1 MGEVNY
7 AWGSERPAA
16 RRSRLTLK
24 IGETQS
30 LRAAAAAEYE
40 RKLAEIDAIEAV
52 RVADLGEVDFM
63 TAGGTAPYNRDLEA
77 DPQVA
82 GRQRV
87 ENTQAVYGRG
97 RKLVRSTLPTE
108 VIKSGET
115 ARNSRKGVKATGR
128 KGAGRPKGAR
138 VAPVSRT
145 VTEAAPL
152 TSVQAPVDLA
162 PASDILVPAETATPA
177 LEAEATAVVETAE
190 PVQEILA
197 PVIAPALQAAAF
209 LAMGDIDAPE
219 DDEMIEVLTTTD
231 KVIDVFSPA
240 VLTERAARRDFS
252 RWPTGYD
259 PTWADHWERDPY
271 HRLAEMVAEF
281 PCFGAATD
289 KAPGDLTDEEARV
302 LIGSA
307 VFRRPRNF
315 DPKDFQGRLA
325 PPIYSQLT
333 ELDPA
338 VWRREIASGGGTL
351 QKAVA
356 AKRLYIDPMRE
367 IERSRVRMWPL
378 AVSRRDAIKDYMD
391 ALAVGEM
398 TFEPVSDAKADLMR
412 SVRYR
417 VFRGPD
423 HDWVGLPSRQDL
435 EIYYLRILDKLP
447 WPAGLS
453 RIELVERF
461 GQGMSATDIQNMSL
475 MGRPPEWLLPERLWR
490 DIDHG
495 TLDLGNGVTLSID
508 DVEIEHGDVFDGDS
522 VLMPVVPYDPNALEP
537 DGEEADET

>member
-1 MGEVNY
+1 MLAQKELERQKILDRRDAAVRAADQALRALEASAKTAEILLDAMETITAETGRY
-7 AWGSERPAA
+7 DSAKAQALMAERPEILEALSRDGVVKRPRGRPRKDGLPPRTWTDEERAA
-16 RRSRLTLK
+16 R
-24 IGETQS
+24 GE
-30 LRAAAAAEYE
+30 R
-40 RKLAEIDAIEAV
+40 R
-52 RVADLGEVDFM
+52 
-63 TAGGTAPYNRDLEA
+63 
-77 DPQVA
+77 
-82 GRQRV
+82 
-87 ENTQAVYGRG
+87 
-97 RKLVRSTLPTE
+97 VRS
-108 VIKSGET
+108 
-115 ARNSRKGVKATGR
+115 ARGAANKGTDKPR
-128 KGAGRPKGAR
+128 REPRLRP
-138 VAPVSRT
+138 VAPVLDGSQA
-145 VTEAAPL
+145 EAE
-152 TSVQAPVDLA
+152 PVVESGTTDVPSPLA
-162 PASDILVPAETATPA
+162 PPSDILIPLEAVTPA
-177 LEAEATAVVETAE
+177 PEAAVVETPE
-190 PVQEILA
+190 PVQEVLP

-522 VLMPVVPYDPNALEP
+522 VLMPVVPYDPNAPEP
-537 DGEEADET
+537 DGDEADET